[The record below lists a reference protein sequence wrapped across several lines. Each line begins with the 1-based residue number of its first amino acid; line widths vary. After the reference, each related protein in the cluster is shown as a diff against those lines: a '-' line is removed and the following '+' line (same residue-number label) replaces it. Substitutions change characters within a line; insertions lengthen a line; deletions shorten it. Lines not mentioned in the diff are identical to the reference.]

1 MLPGRLGLEEARIP
15 YKDRHGLIQLS
26 RGRLF
31 AHDGTLRFGT
41 DGSSGELERG
51 LYDIPFQGVSCI
63 LLGPG
68 SSVTHDALR
77 LLARHG
83 TALVCTGEDG
93 VRMYASMPFGPDS
106 SRLARRQ
113 VAVWAHPEMRIDV
126 ARRMYAWRLGEVLPV
141 RDLAALRGI
150 EGSRVKEMY
159 RLTSNR
165 FGVTWRGRNYD
176 RANPSGDDPPNQA
189 INHASSAVLAAA
201 QVATAAV
208 GAIPQLGFI
217 HEDSGY
223 AFSLDIADLYREAVT
238 VPAAFAGVVASQ
250 SNPNLPLERA
260 VRQQCGRMFHKL
272 ALIPSMIERIK
283 GLFDADDRSGDP

>member
-1 MLPGRLGLEEARIP
+1 MLSGRLGLEAARIP
-15 YKDRHGLIQLS
+15 HKDRHGLIHLA

-41 DGSSGELERG
+41 DGSSPELERG
-51 LYDIPFQGVSCI
+51 LYDIPYQGVTCI

-77 LLARHG
+77 LLARHD

-113 VAVWAHPEMRIDV
+113 VGLWTNPDLRIDV
-126 ARRMYAWRLGEVLPV
+126 VRRMYAWRLGEVLPV
-141 RDLAALRGI
+141 RDLSALRGI

-159 RLTSNR
+159 RLTAER
-165 FGVTWRGRNYD
+165 FGITWRGRNYD
-176 RANPSGDDPPNQA
+176 RSDPDGADPPNQA

-201 QVATAAV
+201 QTATAAV

-223 AFSLDIADLYREAVT
+223 AFCLDIADLFREAVT
-238 VPAAFAGVVASQ
+238 IPAAFGGLVASHKD
-250 SNPNLPLERA
+250 PKLPLERA
-260 VRQQCGRMFHKL
+260 VRQQCGRLFQKVD
-272 ALIPSMIERIK
+272 LIAGMIDRIK
-283 GLFDADDRSGDP
+283 GLLDADDRRRDA

>member
-1 MLPGRLGLEEARIP
+1 MLKGRLGLEEARIP
-15 YKDRHGLIQLS
+15 HRDRHGLIHLA

-41 DGSSGELERG
+41 DGSSGELEKG
-51 LYDIPFQGVSCI
+51 LYDIPFQSVTCI

-83 TALVCTGEDG
+83 TGLVCTGEDG

-106 SRLARRQ
+106 ARIARRQ
-113 VAVWAHPEMRIDV
+113 VALWAHPEMRIDV
-126 ARRMYAWRLGEVLPV
+126 VRRMYAWRLGEILPA
-141 RDLAALRGI
+141 RDLNALRGI

-159 RLTSNR
+159 RLTADR
-165 FGVTWRGRNYD
+165 FGITWRGRNYD
-176 RANPSGDDPPNQA
+176 RENPDGADPPNQA
-189 INHASSAVLAAA
+189 INHAASAVLAAA
-201 QVATAAV
+201 QTATAAV

-217 HEDSGY
+217 HEDSGS
-223 AFSLDIADLYREAVT
+223 AFCLDIADLFRETVT

-250 SNPNLPLERA
+250 QDPRLPLERA
-260 VRQQCGRMFHKL
+260 VRQQCGRVFQKVG
-272 ALIPSMIERIK
+272 LIAGMIDRIK
-283 GLFDADDRSGDP
+283 GLIDADDRDRDA